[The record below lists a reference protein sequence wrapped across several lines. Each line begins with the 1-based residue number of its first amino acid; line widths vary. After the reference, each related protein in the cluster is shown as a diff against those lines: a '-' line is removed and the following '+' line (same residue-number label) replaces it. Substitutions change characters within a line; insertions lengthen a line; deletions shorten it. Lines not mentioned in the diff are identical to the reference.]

1 MCGILATFVDLSHLN
16 QPVMTTTLSL
26 ELPETLQ
33 TTEFELK
40 MLVAG
45 KLYEQGRLSG
55 GQAAGMVGV
64 SKREFILALGRFG
77 FSVFGYSADE
87 LRAEVTGG

>member
-1 MCGILATFVDLSHLN
+1 
-16 QPVMTTTLSL
+16 MTKTLSL

-40 MLVAG
+40 MLLAG

-55 GQAAGMVGV
+55 GQAAALVGV

-77 FSVFGYSADE
+77 FSVFGYSAEE
-87 LRAEVTGG
+87 LRAEGARG

>member
-1 MCGILATFVDLSHLN
+1 MHKHKA
-16 QPVMTTTLSL
+16 MTTTLSL

-33 TTEFELK
+33 TSEFELK

-55 GQAAGMVGV
+55 GQAAALAGV
-64 SKREFILALGRFG
+64 SKREFILALSRFG
-77 FSVFGYSADE
+77 FSVFGYSAEE
-87 LRAEVTGG
+87 LRAEVSRG